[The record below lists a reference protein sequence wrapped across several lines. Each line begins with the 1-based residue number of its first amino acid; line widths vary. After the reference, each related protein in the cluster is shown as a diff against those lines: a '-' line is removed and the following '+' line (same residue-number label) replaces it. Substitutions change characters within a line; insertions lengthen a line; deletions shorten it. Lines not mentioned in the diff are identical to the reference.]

1 MMRKLIRL
9 AFAAVV
15 TGMLIWLPSIAQ
27 AGIVATGLD

>member
-1 MMRKLIRL
+1 MRKLIRL